1 MNQYPGYTEDPRIKR
16 SIDKCVKLGYT
27 LPEFKQKKSPDKWYN
42 ISTLR
47 GSICTPKYGII
58 NLPNI
63 GNQVGAGPPS
73 EMDITHLYHHT
84 SIYYLESILKN
95 GLKSK
100 SPFQY
105 NKKNEDDHEQLI
117 FFNYLAQGT
126 KGITRTRESNMKNSD
141 VMFVLDYKQI
151 YEDYSKG
158 LLQGSELWGDDR
170 FFGISIYPDLRNF
183 FGDTMDSL
191 WTQNPQESE
200 RQSIPTPPSDE
211 LVFEFGWAN
220 PPEKGFFYFPIVK
233 YIQCIYTTADQTHQV
248 SKILKQQG
256 LRIKVYTVQNKHLK
270 PTGVFDPDPRF
281 QQVLNLCLNNTK
293 NKRINKTVLQDL
305 ATKFNL
311 PKSGTKKEICNR
323 LLHFT
328 QF

>member
-16 SIDKCVKLGYT
+16 SIDKCVRLGYT
-27 LPEFKQKKSPDKWYN
+27 LPEFKQKKSPGKWYN

-58 NLPNI
+58 NLPNV
-63 GNQVGAGPPS
+63 GNQVGSGPSS
-73 EMDITHLYHHT
+73 EMDITYLYHHT
-84 SIYYLESILKN
+84 SIDYLEDILKN

-105 NKKNEDDHEQLI
+105 SRRNEDDHEQLI

-126 KGITRTRESNMKNSD
+126 KGINRTMESNMKNSD

-151 YEDYSKG
+151 YEDYSND
-158 LLQGSELWGDDR
+158 LLGNLES
-170 FFGISIYPDLRNF
+170 ISIYPDLRNF

-191 WTQNPQESE
+191 WTQNPEKSE
-200 RQSIPTPPSDE
+200 RQSIPTPPADE
-211 LVFEFGWAN
+211 IIFEFGWAN

-233 YIQCIYTTADQTHQV
+233 YIECIYTTADQTHQV

-256 LRIKVYTVQNKHLK
+256 LKIKVYTVQNKHLK

-281 QQVLNLCLNNTK
+281 QQILNLCLNNT
-293 NKRINKTVLQDL
+293 NKTVLQDL
-305 ATKFNL
+305 ATQYNL
-311 PKSGTKKEICNR
+311 PKSGTKQEICNR